1 MNGNEQ
7 MVPVAVMEE
16 ILRQL
21 NMLQQTVEELK
32 ELLREKDE
40 IIERKNQI
48 ILNLNR
54 ARFGQ
59 RSEKTVYVM
68 DDGNRQMCMFEET
81 GDGLEENA
89 GENATAQ
96 AEEAGETVVPVK
108 AHKRKAKRTLEE
120 LCEGLPVEEVVC
132 DIPEEDKAGL
142 KCIGTEMVRTEL
154 IKEKAK
160 YSVKKYMRKVY
171 ADPRAEANTGEARI
185 VKAKTPEPLFPHSY
199 ASESLVTDII
209 IRKYADALP
218 LYRQEQIWKRE
229 GIELKRG
236 TMCNWVI
243 MASEMYL
250 KRVNDRLK
258 EELLGQSV
266 IHADETALHV
276 LKEPGKDAETKS
288 QMWVYAS
295 AKRSKRQIRIFQYES
310 SRKGACAEESL
321 RGFHGVLICDGYS
334 GYNAVGDI
342 TRAGCWAHMRRKW
355 HEAMPK
361 GATPLNSKAAIG
373 MEYCTKLFE
382 AEREIEQLPDSG
394 RLEARRSI
402 CRPIVDEY
410 YKWIDTLYHPSGK
423 LKEAVTYA
431 QNQKECLLVFLEHG
445 EIEISNN
452 QVENAIR
459 PAVVGRKNW
468 LFCDTPEGAVASAV
482 IYSVIETAKA
492 NQLNPEKYL
501 SYLLKTLPG
510 RCAYEN
516 TPEIDDLMPWQDQVR
531 KACAGEY

>member
-7 MVPVAVMEE
+7 TVPMSVMEE

-21 NMLQQTVEELK
+21 NMLQETVNELK
-32 ELLREKDE
+32 EMIREKDR
-40 IIERKNQI
+40 IIEQKNQI

-54 ARFGQ
+54 AKYGQ

-68 DDGNRQMCMFEET
+68 DDGSRQMCMFEET
-81 GDGLEENA
+81 GDGVEEKPA
-89 GENATAQ
+89 ASVENGSETAI
-96 AEEAGETVVPVK
+96 TVA
-108 AHKRKAKRTLEE
+108 AHKRKPKRTLEE
-120 LCEGLPVEEVVC
+120 LCEGLPVEEVLC
-132 DIPEEDKAGL
+132 DIPEEEKPGL
-142 KCIGTEMVRTEL
+142 KCIGTETVRTEL

-160 YSVKKYMRKVY
+160 YSVKKYLRKVY
-171 ADPRAEANTGEARI
+171 ADPKAEAETGEARI
-185 VKAKTPEPLFPHSY
+185 VKAETPAPLFPHSY
-199 ASESLVTDII
+199 ASGSLVTDII

-250 KRVNDRLK
+250 KRVSDRMK
-258 EELLGQSV
+258 EHLLSQSV
-266 IHADETALHV
+266 IHADETVLQV
-276 LKEPGKDAETKS
+276 LKEPGRAPEAES
-288 QMWVYAS
+288 RLWVYAA
-295 AKRSKRQIRIFQYES
+295 AKRAGRQIRIFQYEN

-321 RGFHGVLICDGYS
+321 KGFRGVLICDGYS

-361 GATPLNSKAAIG
+361 DATLTNSKAAVG
-373 MEYCTKLFE
+373 MDYCTKLFE
-382 AEREIEQLPDSG
+382 AERGIEHLPDSE
-394 RLEARRSI
+394 RLEARQRI
-402 CRPIVDEY
+402 CRPIVEEY
-410 YKWIDTLYHPSGK
+410 YGWLDTLYHPAGK
-423 LKEAVTYA
+423 LKDAVTYGL
-431 QNQKECLLVFLEHG
+431 NQKAYLMAFLEHG

-468 LFCDTPEGAVASAV
+468 LFCDTPDGAEASAV

-492 NQLNPEKYL
+492 NNLNPEKYL
-501 SYLLKTLPG
+501 AYLLSILPD
-510 RCAYEN
+510 RCARDN
-516 TPEIDDLMPWQDQVR
+516 NPAVDDLMPWQDQVR
-531 KACAGEY
+531 KACGAEY

>member
-1 MNGNEQ
+1 MNGKEQ
-7 MVPVAVMEE
+7 MVPVAVVEE
-16 ILRQL
+16 LLRQL
-21 NMLQQTVEELK
+21 DMLQQTIDKLK
-32 ELLREKDE
+32 NQIREKDK
-40 IIERKNQI
+40 IIEQKNQV

-59 RSEKTVYVM
+59 SSEKTVYIM
-68 DDGNRQMCMFEET
+68 DDGNQQMCMFEET
-81 GDGLEENA
+81 GDGIEKT
-89 GENATAQ
+89 ATAP
-96 AEEAGETVVPVK
+96 AEEAGKTDVSVK
-108 AHKRKAKRTLEE
+108 THKRKAKRTLEE
-120 LCEGLPVEEVVC
+120 LCEGLPVEEVLC
-132 DIPEEDKAGL
+132 DIPEEEKAGL
-142 KCIGTEMVRTEL
+142 KCIGTETVRTEL

-160 YSVKKYMRKVY
+160 YRVKKYLRKVY
-171 ADPRAEANTGEARI
+171 ADPKAEAETGEAQI

-199 ASESLVTDII
+199 ASESLVADII

-218 LYRQEQIWKRE
+218 LYRQERMWMRE

-258 EELLGQSV
+258 EELLAQSV
-266 IHADETALHV
+266 IHADETVLQV
-276 LKEPGKDAETKS
+276 LKEPGRKAEAKS
-288 QMWVYAS
+288 RLWVYAT
-295 AKRSKRQIRIFQYES
+295 AKRSQRQIRIFQYES

-334 GYNAVGDI
+334 GYNAVGGI

-355 HEAMPK
+355 HEAMPT

-382 AEREIEQLPDSG
+382 AERGIALLPDSE
-394 RLEARRSI
+394 RLAARQRV
-402 CRPIVDEY
+402 CRPIVEEY
-410 YKWIDTLYHPSGK
+410 YNWLDTLCHPSGK
-423 LKEAVTYA
+423 LKDAVTYA
-431 QNQKECLLVFLEHG
+431 LNQKAYLLVFLEYG

-468 LFCDTPEGAVASAV
+468 LFCDTPEGAEASAV

-492 NQLNPEKYL
+492 NDLNPEKYL
-501 SYLLKTLPG
+501 SYLLTTLPS
-510 RCAYEN
+510 RCAHDN
-516 TPEIDDLMPWQDQVR
+516 TPDIDDLMPWQDQVR
-531 KACAGEY
+531 KVCTGGY